1 MVSPV
6 VVAKSNDIVRENYDV
21 SVDDTVF
28 VNVQHIYKEDVQMRD
43 AVLMVHGGWH
53 TKFFYHFEDDSKYSI
68 QEFLANKKFDTYA
81 LDLRGSG
88 DSYKSDYAWYSQISQ
103 DDYVEDIKAV
113 VSDIQ
118 SRGYEKVHL
127 IAHSL
132 GGMVSCIYTAE
143 YGSDT
148 ISSLVLIGTPFSEF
162 ALDPELLEQFRFAAE
177 NYPFIPCDPELIPM
191 MFFAE
196 GQVKDK
202 VLDGATEIISQE
214 VLGST
219 IVLQSLDLIYAE
231 KVSEI
236 DEDIPV
242 LVIQG
247 KLDAI
252 VTCQDA
258 MNLYLELEG
267 DNNDLRMYGEH
278 GHNILLEKKAKKVY
292 KDIYE
297 FLKSN

>member
-1 MVSPV
+1 M
-6 VVAKSNDIVRENYDV
+6 DDEDEN
-21 SVDDTVF
+21 
-28 VNVQHIYKEDVQMRD
+28 ILCKRG

-68 QEFLANKKFDTYA
+68 QEYLAKKKFDTFA

-88 DSYKSDYAWYSQISQ
+88 DSYKSDYVWYSQISQ
-103 DDYVEDIKAV
+103 HDYVQDIKAV

-118 SRGYEKVHL
+118 SKGYEKVHL

-132 GGMVSCIYTAE
+132 GGMVSCIYAAE

-148 ISSLVLIGTPFSEF
+148 VSSLVLIGTPFSEF
-162 ALDPELLEQFRFAAE
+162 GLDPELLEQFRIAAE
-177 NYPFIPCDPELIPM
+177 NYPVIPCDPALIQP

-196 GQVKDK
+196 GKVKDK
-202 VLDGATEIISQE
+202 VLEGATEIISQE

-219 IVLQSLDLIYAE
+219 IVLESLDLIYAD

-242 LVIQG
+242 LVLQG
-247 KLDAI
+247 SLDAI
-252 VTCQDA
+252 VTNQDA

-267 DNNDLRMYGEH
+267 NYNDLRMYGEH
-278 GHNILLEKKAKKVY
+278 GHNILLEKTSKKIY

>member
-6 VVAKSNDIVRENYDV
+6 VVADSNDIVRENYNV

-28 VNVQHIYKEDVQMRD
+28 VNVQHIYKEEVEMRG

-68 QEFLANKKFDTYA
+68 QEYLANKKFDTYA

-88 DSYKSDYAWYSQISQ
+88 DSYKSDYVWYSQISQ
-103 DDYVEDIKAV
+103 EDYVKDIKTIIIY
-113 VSDIQ
+113 IQ
-118 SRGYEKVHL
+118 SKGYEKIHL
-127 IAHSL
+127 ISHSL

-162 ALDPELLEQFRFAAE
+162 NLDPELLEQFRVAAE
-177 NYPFIPCDPELIPM
+177 NYPVIPCDPDLVQM

-196 GQVKDK
+196 GKVKDK
-202 VLDGATEIISQE
+202 VLEGATEIISQE

-219 IVLQSLDLIYAE
+219 VVLQSLDLVYAE

-242 LVIQG
+242 LVLQG
-247 KLDAI
+247 GLDAI
-252 VTCQDA
+252 VTNQDA
-258 MNLYLELEG
+258 MNLYLELAG

-278 GHNILLEKKAKKVY
+278 GHNILLEKKAKNVY